1 MKAKNVLTL
10 LLCMSMMLA
19 CESDD
24 ETSTTGGDS
33 GYGGQVAGTDTSGG
47 TSNMNNGGE
56 SSGGEVSGGEVS
68 GGEVSGGEV
77 VGGEVVGGEVA
88 GGEVAGGEVAGGEV
102 AGGEVV
108 NCEFES
114 CGGDLTG
121 LWSIDR
127 FCIQTPEILNP
138 FEECPEATMDMNMS
152 ATGMITFGDDGTF
165 SRASQLDGI
174 LTINI
179 PADCIPA
186 EVTCELFGDSVAMGD
201 PANGD
206 PAGVAS
212 CEQADDVSPCDCT
225 ISYEGTLEE
234 ESGTYEVTE
243 NNVTLTSGDE
253 DSEGP
258 ETLTF
263 CVQDDALTLQIDD
276 AEEDAFTIYLTR

>member
-10 LLCMSMMLA
+10 LLCMSMMFA

-24 ETSTTGGDS
+24 ETTTTGGDS
-33 GYGGQVAGTDTSGG
+33 GNGGQVAGTDTSGG

-77 VGGEVVGGEVA
+77 SGGEVSGGEVVGGEVVGGEVG
-88 GGEVAGGEVAGGEV
+88 GGEVA
-102 AGGEVV
+102 

-121 LWSIDR
+121 LWNIDR
-127 FCIQTPEILNP
+127 FCVQAPEVP
-138 FEECPEATMDMNMS
+138 PWEECPEAMMEMNMS

-165 SRASQLDGI
+165 SRASQMNGI
-174 LTINI
+174 LSVST
-179 PADCIPA
+179 PANCIPQGLS
-186 EVTCELFGDSVAMGD
+186 CELFGDAIAMGD
-201 PANGD
+201 PSDGD
-206 PAGVAS
+206 PVGVAS

-258 ETLTF
+258 ETLAF

-276 AEEDAFTIYLTR
+276 GEEDAFTIYLTR